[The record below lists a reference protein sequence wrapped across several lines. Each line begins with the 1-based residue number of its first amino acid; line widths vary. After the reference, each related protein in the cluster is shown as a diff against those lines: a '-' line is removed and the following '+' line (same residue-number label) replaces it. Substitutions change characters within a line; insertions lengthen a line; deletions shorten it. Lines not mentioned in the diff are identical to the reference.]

1 MTSGA
6 PRATAPQQR
15 KRIIISFFWAAFLV
29 SAYDLIIT
37 VLSPSVALEGSAQ
50 LIRYTVLM
58 LVTLPCAAAML
69 AFAGSWF
76 RDRLAMVPIPK
87 IFSSIL
93 SDIVAGVPLLV
104 MVPSLFGGPRIGAN
118 PLKIPL
124 MVAAIVS
131 VAAAVWFLRHVTGRI
146 SVAIAGR
153 SKVQVVAASV
163 AVMIVST
170 ALLHMV
176 TVEILP
182 GLYPSFHRMAAFAA
196 VVVIASTFYV
206 MFYGLGVNVGKRRTM
221 AVLPILLIVSLPT
234 GTMVA
239 NRAVFARQ
247 ALVENA
253 PFFGQIVADIFVAEQ
268 RIHACLVGGGESR
281 TSQGRPRAFANA
293 RFENDDAR
301 RSVLLVTVD
310 ALRGDVLD
318 RAGRFG
324 AVMPNLR
331 RIAQGSLEFSR
342 AYSPGNTTPISIPG
356 MVLGSIPRGG
366 DDEPSA
372 SDCISWP
379 FNRYGYRTEFHFTAH
394 EYASLERTRLWPLAS
409 RGFFFRSYMGDY
421 LYAAAV
427 MKKVEHSMRMRSEPF
442 FIWAHL
448 SDVHS
453 PFLAAR
459 EIGNPGRDCE
469 ATYDGQLRCLD
480 GVLGAFFDH
489 MMSEYP
495 DVVWALSSDHGE
507 AFGEHGVMLHGSM
520 LYEEQV
526 RVPLLIGGP
535 QVETGIVPDPVSNVD
550 LGATLLSLAGATLEE
565 GVPTLPV
572 SPEPP
577 GSLASVLV
585 LGKESCAVVDGS
597 RKLIA
602 EVGKGT
608 LGLFDLGQ
616 DPVEMKNLIS
626 SNTVEAARLLSVMG
640 ELGCPHDLTGLKA
653 SIE

>member
-1 MTSGA
+1 M
-6 PRATAPQQR
+6 PRQR
-15 KRIIISFFWAAFLV
+15 KRIIISFFWAAFLL
-29 SAYDLIIT
+29 SAYDLIATI
-37 VLSPSVALEGSAQ
+37 LSPSVALEGSAQ
-50 LIRYTVLM
+50 MVRYTVLM
-58 LVTLPCAAAML
+58 LVTLPCVAAML
-69 AFAGSWF
+69 AFTGSWL
-76 RDRLAMVPIPK
+76 RDRLALFPIPE

-104 MVPSLFGGPRIGAN
+104 MIPSLFFGPRIGAS
-118 PLKIPL
+118 PVRIPL
-124 MVAAIVS
+124 MVAALVS

-146 SVAIAGR
+146 SVAVAGL
-153 SKVQVVAASV
+153 SKVRVVASAV

-170 ALLHMV
+170 ALLHV
-176 TVEILP
+176 ATVGILP
-182 GLYPSFHRMAAFAA
+182 GLYPSFHRMLAFAA
-196 VVVIASTFYV
+196 VAVIASAFYV
-206 MFYGLGVNVGKRRTM
+206 IFCGPGVDVGKRRLIV
-221 AVLPILLIVSLPT
+221 VLPILLIVSLPV
-234 GTMVA
+234 GAMLA
-239 NRAVFARQ
+239 NRAVFARA

-253 PFFGQIVADIFVAEQ
+253 PFFGQIVADVFVAGQ
-268 RIHACLVGGGESR
+268 RIRACLVGGGESR
-281 TSQGRPRAFANA
+281 TSEGRPRAFANA
-293 RFENDDAR
+293 RFENDAAR

-324 AVMPNLR
+324 AAAPNLQ
-331 RIAQGSLEFSR
+331 RIAQSSLEFER

-366 DDEPSA
+366 DDKLSA
-372 SDCISWP
+372 PDCISWP
-379 FNRYGYRTEFHFTAH
+379 FNRFGYRTEFHFTAH
-394 EYASLERTRLWPLAS
+394 EYASLERTKLWPLAS

-421 LYAAAV
+421 LYADAV

-459 EIGNPGRDCE
+459 EVGNPGRDCE

-480 GVLGAFFDH
+480 GVLGRFFDS
-489 MMSEYP
+489 MMSEHP
-495 DVVWALSSDHGE
+495 DVVWAFSSDHGE

-526 RVPLLIGGP
+526 RVPLLMGGP
-535 QVETGIVPDPVSNVD
+535 QVEPGIVPDPVSNID
-550 LGATLLSLAGATLEE
+550 LCATLLSLAGATLDE

-572 SPEPP
+572 RPTPP
-577 GSLASVLV
+577 GSLAPVLV
-585 LGKESCAVVDGS
+585 LGKESCAVVDG
-597 RKLIA
+597 RWKLIA

-616 DPVEMKNLIS
+616 DPVEMKNLVS
-626 SNTVEAARLLSVMG
+626 SNIAEAVRLLSALS
-640 ELGCPHDLTGLKA
+640 ELGCPHDLTGLKS

>member
-1 MTSGA
+1 MA
-6 PRATAPQQR
+6 RRR

-29 SAYDLIIT
+29 SAYDLITTI
-37 VLSPSVALEGSAQ
+37 LSPSVALEGSAQ
-50 LIRYTVLM
+50 LVRYMVLM
-58 LVTLPCAAAML
+58 LVTLPCVAAML
-69 AFAGSWF
+69 AFAGSWA
-76 RDRLAMVPIPK
+76 RDRHASFPFPK
-87 IFSSIL
+87 IFGSIL
-93 SDIVAGVPLLV
+93 SDIVAGAPLLV
-104 MVPSLFGGPRIGAN
+104 MVPSLFLGPRIGAS
-118 PLKIPL
+118 PLKVPL
-124 MVAAIVS
+124 MIAALVS

-146 SVAIAGR
+146 SVAVAGR
-153 SKVQVVAASV
+153 SRLQVVASPV
-163 AVMIVST
+163 VVMIVST
-170 ALLHMV
+170 VLLHVV
-176 TVEILP
+176 TVGILP
-182 GLYPSFHRMAAFAA
+182 GLYPSFHRMLAFAA
-196 VVVIASTFYV
+196 VAVIASAFYV
-206 MFYGLGVNVGKRRTM
+206 IFCGLGVDVGKRRSV
-221 AVLPILLIVSLPT
+221 AVLPILLIVSLPV
-234 GTMVA
+234 GTMLA
-239 NRAVFARQ
+239 NRAVFARA

-281 TSQGRPRAFANA
+281 TSEGRPRAFANA

-324 AVMPNLR
+324 AVMPNLQ

-356 MVLGSIPRGG
+356 MVLGSIPRDG

-394 EYASLERTRLWPLAS
+394 EYASLERTKLWPLAS

-421 LYAAAV
+421 LYADAV

-459 EIGNPGRDCE
+459 EVGNPGRDCE

-480 GVLGAFFDH
+480 GVLGAFFDR
-489 MMSEYP
+489 MISEHP
-495 DVVWALSSDHGE
+495 DVVWAFSSDHGE

-526 RVPLLIGGP
+526 RVPLLMGGP
-535 QVETGIVPDPVSNVD
+535 RVEPGIVPDPVSNID
-550 LGATLLSLAGATLEE
+550 LCATLLALAGATLDE
-565 GVPTLPV
+565 GVSTLPV
-572 SPEPP
+572 RPEPL
-577 GSLASVLV
+577 GSLAPVLV
-585 LGKESCAVVDGS
+585 LGKGSCAVVDG
-597 RKLIA
+597 RWKLIA
-602 EVGKGT
+602 EAGKGT
-608 LGLFDLGQ
+608 LGLFDLEQ

-626 SNTVEAARLLSVMG
+626 SNTVEAVRLLSVMG
-640 ELGCPHDLTGLKA
+640 ELGCPHDLTGLKS